1 MINISSLGILIMV
14 VWFKYWRLTMNKI
27 NEKEYTRLKNG
38 VLDLFETLAHSQGFY
53 GRLIRDIKEAEA
65 SGVDTTDFFM
75 QFKDCKSPVDI
86 ILKLECE

>member
-1 MINISSLGILIMV
+1 MV

>member
-1 MINISSLGILIMV
+1 
-14 VWFKYWRLTMNKI
+14 MNKI

-38 VLDLFETLAHSQGFY
+38 VLDLFETLAHSQGSY
-53 GRLIRDIKEAEA
+53 GRLLRDIKESEA

-86 ILKLECE
+86 ILKLARE